1 MSITLSGYSMLY
13 IHVRKGDSTVRL
25 EVRIKKKRKLWLIHL
40 LMSDYAVCCC
50 MRSDGACLRI
60 FRLHRTFSC
69 TEGFGFSM
77 HWLVF
82 RLCTIMAVVWAS
94 YMPFIICI
102 IYHEECVA
110 NSFVSLF
117 TVSLLCL
124 EVLSITYFKV
134 CIRYNFVRQ
143 YDYNHYISIFGV
155 LASLPLWNSYT
166 SRHIITNCGMVTG
179 PFNFL

>member
-1 MSITLSGYSMLY
+1 MP
-13 IHVRKGDSTVRL
+13 
-25 EVRIKKKRKLWLIHL
+25 
-40 LMSDYAVCCC
+40 DYAVCCC

-77 HWLVF
+77 QWLVF

-110 NSFVSLF
+110 NLFVNIYCF
-117 TVSLLCL
+117 AAVSRRF
-124 EVLSITYFKV
+124 SNTYFKV

-143 YDYNHYISIFGV
+143 YDYKHYISIFGIS
-155 LASLPLWNSYT
+155 ASLPLSNSYI

>member
-1 MSITLSGYSMLY
+1 MLCAVVCAPMAHVYVFFDY
-13 IHVRKGDSTVRL
+13 IGLFPV
-25 EVRIKKKRKLWLIHL
+25 
-40 LMSDYAVCCC
+40 
-50 MRSDGACLRI
+50 LRV
-60 FRLHRTFSC
+60 FR
-69 TEGFGFSM
+69 FSM

-155 LASLPLWNSYT
+155 SASFPLWNSYI

-179 PFNFL
+179 HLTFYKCYRCVFILYFICKIFNYLVTS

>member
-1 MSITLSGYSMLY
+1 MSITLSGYIMLY
-13 IHVRKGDSTVRL
+13 IHVRKGDSTVRH
-25 EVRIKKKRKLWLIHL
+25 EVWIKKKEVVTDTPSYVRLCCVL
-40 LMSDYAVCCC
+40 LYA
-50 MRSDGACLRI
+50 LRWRM
-60 FRLHRTFSC
+60 FTYFWLHRTFSC

-82 RLCTIMAVVWAS
+82 RFCTIMAVVWAS

-143 YDYNHYISIFGV
+143 YDYNHYISIFDV
-155 LASLPLWNSYT
+155 SVSFPLWNSYI